1 MTDQDDRGK
10 QVKAAVYYQGGEPDV
25 LLYEELPDPVCG
37 PEEVLIDVHA
47 VSIEGGDV
55 LARTRN
61 PASTP
66 FVGGYLASGIIV
78 EVGTEVADRFVG
90 QRVATM
96 GFGGSHASMRAV
108 DAVTAWPIPDN
119 LDLEAAAC
127 IPIPFGTAD
136 DSLFA
141 FGRLVAGESVLI
153 HAGASGTG
161 LAGIQLAKRA
171 GATVLATASSDDRLE
186 RLKAY
191 GLDHGINYAQ
201 VDFVEAARDL
211 TGGRG
216 PDLIVDSVGG
226 KNLEKSL
233 QCAAYRGRIIAM
245 GGAGRDS
252 YRPNFALM
260 GGQNKTYV
268 SYYQGAELQYNSARA
283 QANVQRLIGEIAE
296 GQLQV
301 VIDRRYRL
309 SEAAQAHA
317 YIESRKAFG
326 RVILIPD
333 ELM

>member
-1 MTDQDDRGK
+1 M
-10 QVKAAVYYQGGEPDV
+10 KAAVYYQGGGPEV

-37 PEEVLIDVHA
+37 PGQVLIDVHA

-55 LARTRN
+55 LARSRN

-78 EVGTEVADRFVG
+78 EVGAEATDRFVG
-90 QRVATM
+90 QRVATF
-96 GFGGSHASMRAV
+96 GYGGSHASMRAV
-108 DAVTAWPIPDN
+108 DALEAWPIPDD

-136 DSLFA
+136 DCLFA
-141 FGRLVAGESVLI
+141 FGHLVAGESVLI

-161 LAGIQLAKRA
+161 LSGIQLAKRA

-186 RLKAY
+186 RLKDY
-191 GLDHGINYAQ
+191 GLDHGINYTQ
-201 VDFVEAARDL
+201 VDFVEAARAL
-211 TGGRG
+211 TQGKG
-216 PDLIVDSVGG
+216 PDLIIDSVGG
-226 KNLEKSL
+226 QNLEQSL

-245 GGAGRDS
+245 GGVGRDS
-252 YRPNFALM
+252 HRPNFAVM
-260 GGQNKTYV
+260 AGQNKTYV
-268 SYYQGAELQYNSARA
+268 SYFQGAELQYNRA
-283 QANVQRLIGEIAE
+283 EALANVQRLINEVAE

-301 VIDRRYRL
+301 VIDRRFKL

-326 RVILIPD
+326 RVVLIPD